1 MDVRRTALA
10 GVLVIEPRVF
20 RDDRGFF
27 VETYHARRYA
37 DVGIHLPFVQDN
49 HSRSRQG
56 TLRGLHF
63 QRTRPQG
70 KLVRVVEGEVLDVA
84 ADIDPTSPTYGQW
97 VAVSLSA
104 DNFRQLYVPPGYAHG
119 FYVVSETAQLEYK
132 CTDFYDPAD
141 EGGVMWDDPVLGI
154 EWPTNAPLLSP
165 RDTQH
170 PPLQRR

>member
-1 MDVRRTALA
+1 MQVHATALP
-10 GVLVIEPRVF
+10 GVVVIEPRVF
-20 RDDRGFF
+20 LDERGFF

-37 DVGIHLPFVQDN
+37 EAGIDAAFIQDN
-49 HSRSRQG
+49 HSRSRRG

-84 ADIDPTSPTYGQW
+84 ADVDPTSPTYGRW
-97 VAVSLSA
+97 VSVSLSS

-119 FYVVSETAQLEYK
+119 FCVVSETAQLEYK

-154 EWPTNAPLLSP
+154 EWPTRTPILSERDKRHPALP
-165 RDTQH
+165 R
-170 PPLQRR
+170 R

>member
-1 MDVRRTALA
+1 MQVHATALP
-10 GVLVIEPRVF
+10 GVVVIEPRVF
-20 RDDRGFF
+20 LDERGFF

-37 DVGIHLPFVQDN
+37 EAGIDAAFIQDN
-49 HSRSRQG
+49 HSRSRRG

-84 ADIDPTSPTYGQW
+84 ADVDPTSPTYGRW
-97 VAVSLSA
+97 VSVSLSS
-104 DNFRQLYVPPGYAHG
+104 DNFRQLYVPPDYAHG
-119 FYVVSETAQLEYK
+119 FCVVSETAQLEYK

-154 EWPTNAPLLSP
+154 EWPTRTPILSERDKRHPALP
-165 RDTQH
+165 R
-170 PPLQRR
+170 R